1 MLRDRGYINVSIATF
16 QVATRAYPGTS
27 SSALYFWH
35 ARTPHNEQELLE
47 WSLPSALCM
56 YHYDLG
62 CDHKFT
68 PLHKRMC
75 QNYMQSRVNRMSQNT
90 TQGTS
95 MLSTANVVLTHVLN
109 VA

>member
-1 MLRDRGYINVSIATF
+1 MVQVMNKKDRKKNELELSLQLYI
-16 QVATRAYPGTS
+16 
-27 SSALYFWH
+27 
-35 ARTPHNEQELLE
+35 
-47 WSLPSALCM
+47 
-56 YHYDLG
+56 
-62 CDHKFT
+62 
-68 PLHKRMC
+68 LHKRMC